1 MELKTLEQHEKEKA
15 TIHTFVES
23 SSPRKNGIACPKCG
37 EELWDSNPSIQ
48 MRSHPAR
55 THIHCIKKDCNYKGS
70 RTV

>member
-1 MELKTLEQHEKEKA
+1 MELKSLEQHEKEKA

-37 EELWDSNPSIQ
+37 EELWDSNPSI
-48 MRSHPAR
+48 RLLGNYK